1 MYSNHATELGAP
13 PTIMFSRDPYEMVT
27 DQILDE
33 FCILKFKRFDC
44 ITGDIIGSVHKGI
57 IVHEVEILFQGSE
70 VKLVLMQLD
79 YSTIL
84 CMAFPGTWKRT
95 FFTSSWTHLTQVAN

>member
-1 MYSNHATELGAP
+1 MYSNHATEFGEL
-13 PTIMFSRDPYEMVT
+13 PTIIFSRDPYEMVT

-33 FCILKFKRFDC
+33 FCILKVKRFECITLWFKR
-44 ITGDIIGSVHKGI
+44 I

-84 CMAFPGTWKRT
+84 CMAFPGT
-95 FFTSSWTHLTQVAN
+95 